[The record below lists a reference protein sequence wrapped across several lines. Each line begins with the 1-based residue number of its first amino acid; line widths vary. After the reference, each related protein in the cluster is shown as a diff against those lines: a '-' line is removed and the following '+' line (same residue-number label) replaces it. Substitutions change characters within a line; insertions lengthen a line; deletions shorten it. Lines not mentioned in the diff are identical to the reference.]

1 WNAQQLE
8 AQVLERAGRVDEA
21 VRVLGADIAAGRYRT
36 QNTLIACAELL
47 QRNGRIEELRELG
60 TGEHAN
66 TALPYY
72 ARVVEDRGRPG
83 QAEALVRKFLSTAEH
98 PGWFLWPLIELPARQ
113 GRLNEAVQ
121 VGRPTF
127 DYHDACVLE
136 GIIQLLHEAGR
147 HDDALAMLDERDAEF
162 INVHPSWFHSNRM

>member
-1 WNAQQLE
+1 M
-8 AQVLERAGRVDEA
+8 
-21 VRVLGADIAAGRYRT
+21 
-36 QNTLIACAELL
+36 
-47 QRNGRIEELRELG
+47 
-60 TGEHAN
+60 
-66 TALPYY
+66 
-72 ARVVEDRGRPG
+72 EDRGRPG
-83 QAEALVRKFLSTAEH
+83 QAEALLREFLSTAEH

-162 INVHPSWFHSNRM
+162 INVHPSWFHSNRMWLLGEAGRDEEALAYAA